1 MQWEIGIS
9 IRKTMLSVIWAHIA
23 CTKEIVIVCVTAVCY
38 NMLEQL
44 NG

>member
-1 MQWEIGIS
+1 MQWEIGINRWNAMS
-9 IRKTMLSVIWAHIA
+9 SVIWPDTA